1 MTQSRPAGLRP
12 ILTTLVGILALAVFL
27 VAATAASAQGSPLFR
42 RGHLPVIGEIKLEKK
57 KGGRVE
63 ILAPVTYTRAL
74 SGHATGLESAEVTL
88 HIARQV
94 KHRRAVGMTLK
105 RTHHHLLLGTG
116 TVIDHFRLD
125 RRTSHR
131 LLSRGRKE
139 RGRLVRVDVRHR
151 IKQQRR
157 GRPLHEKDASM
168 TMASS
173 HRARAQGEDAFLTVR
188 NDTSEPIETVSEP
201 ILCMYTDGE
210 EGSNLQAFT
219 TAAGEPLQPGG
230 TIEAA
235 VEGSANLLDSAE
247 YQGGTGQ
254 GAGHLFDWKGLG
266 TDLILDAI
274 DVDLTP
280 LFAGWDLAEHC
291 DAQASTFM
299 LVAGNET
306 GEAAS
311 SEAWVLTSETCSHGC
326 VQTHLPTAAE
336 ALNVQGVGE
345 EQNNPGEWAEESTKI
360 LKALVGGWREPPA
373 GGKVVQDQGLHW
385 SRQELPEAEEEVEF
399 ETFEGPEPGTVSRR
413 AWELSIHPGSSPG
426 GYSG

>member
-1 MTQSRPAGLRP
+1 MARVPSRRSLP
-12 ILTTLVGILALAVFL
+12 TLVGIVALL
-27 VAATAASAQGSPLFR
+27 VSLTVVSAASAQGSAHFR
-42 RGHLPVIGEIKLEKK
+42 RGHLPAIGEIKLEKK
-57 KGGRVE
+57 KGGRLEV
-63 ILAPVTYTRAL
+63 LAPVTYTRAL
-74 SGHATGLESAEVTL
+74 SGRSTGLESAEVTL

-94 KHRRAVGMTLK
+94 KHRRAIGITLT

-125 RRTSHR
+125 RRTSHW
-131 LLSRGRKE
+131 LLSRDRKE

-151 IKQQRR
+151 IKQRR
-157 GRPLHEKDASM
+157 HAGPLHEKDASL

-173 HRARAQGEDAFLTVR
+173 HRARPQGEDAFLTVR
-188 NDTSEPIETVSEP
+188 NDTAEPIETVSEP

-210 EGSNLQAFT
+210 DGSNLQAFT
-219 TAAGEPLQPGG
+219 TREGAPIQPGG
-230 TIEAA
+230 TIEAV
-235 VEGSANLLDSAE
+235 VEGSADIFDSAE
-247 YQGGTGQ
+247 YQGGTGE
-254 GAGHLFDWKGLG
+254 GAGHWFDWTGIG
-266 TDLILDAI
+266 ADLIANAV

-280 LFAGWDLAEHC
+280 LFLGWDLAKHC

-299 LVAGNET
+299 LVAGDEM

-326 VQTHLPTAAE
+326 VRTHLPTAAE
-336 ALNVQGVGE
+336 ALHVQGVGE
-345 EQNNPGEWAEESTKI
+345 EQINPGEWAEESTKI

-385 SRQELPEAEEEVEF
+385 SRQELPEAEEEVEYWTYEGYGS
-399 ETFEGPEPGTVSRR
+399 ETISRR
-413 AWELSIHPGSSPG
+413 AWELSIHQGSSPS

>member
-1 MTQSRPAGLRP
+1 MTRPRPAPARP
-12 ILTTLVGILALAVFL
+12 TLVALVGAVALL
-27 VAATAASAQGSPLFR
+27 VCLTIVSAASAQGSSHFR
-42 RGHLPVIGEIKLEKK
+42 RGHLPAIGEIKLAKQ
-57 KGGRVE
+57 KGDRVE
-63 ILAPVTYTRAL
+63 IVAPVTYTQAL
-74 SGHATGLESAEVTL
+74 SGHPTGLESAEVTL

-94 KHRRAVGMTLK
+94 KHRRAVGITLT

-125 RRTSHR
+125 RRASR
-131 LLSRGRKE
+131 WLLSRGRKE

-151 IKQQRR
+151 IKQRR
-157 GRPLHEKDASM
+157 GARPLHEKDASL

-188 NDTSEPIETVSEP
+188 NDTAEPVETVSEP
-201 ILCMYTDGE
+201 ILCMYTNGE
-210 EGSNLQAFT
+210 GGSNLQAFT
-219 TAAGEPLQPGG
+219 TPESAPLQPGG

-235 VEGSANLLDSAE
+235 VEGSASLLDEAE
-247 YQGGTGQ
+247 YQGGTGE
-254 GAGHLFDWKGLG
+254 GAGHWFDWTGVG
-266 TDLILDAI
+266 ADLIANAFDYE
-274 DVDLTP
+274 LTP
-280 LFAGWDLAEHC
+280 LFLGWDLARHC

-299 LVAGNET
+299 LVAGNQT

-311 SEAWVLTSETCSHGC
+311 SEVWVLTSETCRHGC
-326 VQTHLPTAAE
+326 VDTHLPTAAE

-345 EQNNPGEWAEESTKI
+345 EGINPGVWAEESTQI

-385 SRQELPEAEEEVEF
+385 SRQELPEAEEEVEYWTYEGYGT
-399 ETFEGPEPGTVSRR
+399 ETISRR
-413 AWELSIHPGSSPG
+413 AWDLSIHPGSSPA